1 METLSIEEETVH
13 TIKGSYRLSMQKSSE
28 ENTFRSGLR
37 LELPYLVDALAKDHG
52 FLHDV
57 KQLEFLAEIIA
68 DHQRHGG
75 PPLSSF
81 LVAGCDRGIDAY
93 SLCITLLEVAGSWP
107 GLEFSILATDF
118 LPANLAQAI
127 RGVYPSASVANL
139 PQALIKR
146 YFLRSRN
153 AVNAVVRLKPGVR
166 NRINFRCQDI
176 FESFAL
182 REPMDV
188 IICRQVL
195 HHFHT
200 GLAMA
205 LAGRLRQYLAP
216 GGILVLG
223 ARMPRMPGFRHLDH
237 AVYQAV

>member
-1 METLSIEEETVH
+1 MH
-13 TIKGSYRLSMQKSSE
+13 MSSE

-37 LELPYLVDALAKDHG
+37 LELPYLVDALGKDHG
-52 FLHDV
+52 FLHDAR
-57 KQLEFLAEIIA
+57 QFEFLAEIVA
-68 DHQRHGG
+68 DHHLNGST
-75 PPLSSF
+75 PLSSF
-81 LVAGCDRGIDAY
+81 LVAGCDRGLDAY
-93 SLCITLLEVAGSWP
+93 SLCITLLEEAKEHS
-107 GLEFSILATDF
+107 GLQFSILATDF
-118 LPANLAQAI
+118 LPVNVSQAK
-127 RGVYPSASVANL
+127 RGVYSSSSVRDL

-153 AVNAVVRLKPGVR
+153 SATNLVRLRPGVR
-166 NRINFRCQDI
+166 DMVNFRCQDI

-188 IICRQVL
+188 IVCRQVL
-195 HHFHT
+195 HHFHPA
-200 GLAMA
+200 LALA

-237 AVYQAV
+237 ALYQAI

>member
-1 METLSIEEETVH
+1 
-13 TIKGSYRLSMQKSSE
+13 MQMSSE

-37 LELPYLVDALAKDHG
+37 LELPYLVDALGKDHG

-57 KQLEFLAEIIA
+57 RQFEFLAEIVA
-68 DHQRHGG
+68 DHHCNGSTA
-75 PPLSSF
+75 LSSF
-81 LVAGCDRGIDAY
+81 LVAGCDRGLDAY
-93 SLCITLLEVAGSWP
+93 SLCITLLEETKEHAG
-107 GLEFSILATDF
+107 LHFSILATDF
-118 LPANLAQAI
+118 LPVNVSQAK
-127 RGVYPSASVANL
+127 RGVYSSSSVRDL
-139 PQALIKR
+139 PQSLIKR

-153 AVNAVVRLKPGVR
+153 SATNMVRLRPGVR
-166 NRINFRCQDI
+166 DMVNFRCQDI

-188 IICRQVL
+188 IVCRQVL
-195 HHFHT
+195 HHFHPA
-200 GLAMA
+200 LALA

-237 AVYQAV
+237 ALYQAI